1 MEKSIYYNK
10 DNKKMDFL
18 NRYSIMKKNNNF
30 YKNMYKKIGLTTL
43 GAFLFINSVFTGN
56 VFAGTDT
63 VINVN
68 DDLEITITR
77 SIGEETETYEVQ
89 ANDNLKSLNFTFSE
103 TAFLEMSKN
112 LDDSWKG
119 RVIYNE
125 LDISS
130 DSASSATIIDFIEDK
145 IPDLTLK
152 IEENS
157 KGTLA
162 NIEIS
167 KTVSDNFF
175 NKILV
180 NHDPFAFSATSLK
193 GKDMRVARSRTSEE
207 KDAYEFSS
215 TQELSSASIKEGAD
229 NLHIARNKDDSFH
242 IWGQYD
248 GRSEDK
254 TFTASRIFELAL
266 KFGDLDVGLIGDEY
280 SIIITPDQA
289 IVDKIAQKLLDEKK
303 KITQVT
309 IPASGNIDISDYP
322 NAKDVEIPSDASN
335 PSITFAPSGNQAQTS
350 NTLTINAQNAG
361 MQFEIPQG
369 TIITGPS
376 GWSGEMMLPTIISAT
391 AQPETQSGW
400 TKTIDLTIKIG
411 LADKKITFDKPVK
424 LVFPGMAGKSVGFV
438 SGGELKEITSICNSQ
453 TSPTLPDSECKTTSG
468 SDLLVFTNHFTEF
481 SVFTKSQ
488 ITSGGGGTISY
499 FLNVSNVNVN
509 NQSSSAVITFNA
521 SESASAIVKYGTSQG
536 NYTSEVKETQLK
548 TSHSLTLNNLVNGTY
563 YYKIEIDN
571 GEGSKAE
578 KLGSFTIGT
587 QPQPNEA
594 QDEDEME
601 TFTKVKEQKTYNYN
615 GIITKKPLN
624 EMNRNELYRLFL
636 MLLLK
641 SLLAQRG
648 ITL

>member
-30 YKNMYKKIGLTTL
+30 YKNMYKKIGFMTL

-68 DDLEITITR
+68 DLVVTINRSMDENSEIYEITASESLEYLKFDFTQNKNYLEIESLGNNDW
-77 SIGEETETYEVQ
+77 SIDIMYNKILHSPK
-89 ANDNLKSLNFTFSE
+89 ASE
-103 TAFLEMSKN
+103 LTA
-112 LDDSWKG
+112 
-119 RVIYNE
+119 
-125 LDISS
+125 
-130 DSASSATIIDFIEDK
+130 IDFND
-145 IPDLTLK
+145 D
-152 IEENS
+152 
-157 KGTLA
+157 
-162 NIEIS
+162 NIADFTSQILSSTNIKFEIS
-167 KTVSDNFF
+167 KSLSDAFF
-175 NKILV
+175 NRILE
-180 NHDPFAFSATSLK
+180 NHDPFTFSATSQS
-193 GKDMRVARSRTSEE
+193 GKNIEVTRNPSGD
-207 KDAYEFSS
+207 KDAYTFSS
-215 TQELSSASIKEGAD
+215 TNQTLSSAKVEDGNNNFEIK
-229 NLHIARNKDDSFH
+229 KDGNNYNIFGNYNGDPVS
-242 IWGQYD
+242 
-248 GRSEDK
+248 K
-254 TFTASRIFELAL
+254 TFNLPSVPSGFTVPYNGME
-266 KFGDLDVGLIGDEY
+266 VGVWIESESNVTL
-280 SIIITPDQA
+280 TPDSA
-289 IVDKIAQKLLDEKK
+289 IINKIAQKLLEEKQ

-309 IPASGNIDISDYP
+309 IPASGNINISEYP
-322 NAKDVEIPSDASN
+322 NASNIKIPSDVSN
-335 PSITFAPSGNQAQTS
+335 PKITFTPSGKQAQTS

-361 MQFEIPQG
+361 MQFEISQG

-424 LVFPGMAGKSVGFV
+424 LVFPGMVGKSVGFV

-453 TSPTLPDSECKTTSG
+453 TSPTLSVDSECKTTSG

-499 FLNVSNVNVN
+499 FLNVSNVNIN
-509 NQSSSAVITFNA
+509 NQSNSAVITFNA